1 MGFFSDVW
9 HAVSDPIAAA
19 IEPIGAAID
28 DAVIQPVSGALADV
42 DRAVFQPV
50 TAPISQVGAAL
61 DDAVFQPIT
70 APISDIGV
78 SIDHAVNDVV
88 PGGWTTLAQIAAAV
102 ATQGMSLG
110 AQAGVSAGVGAAG
123 NYAKNRDITKALQ
136 AGAISGATRYGIGTL
151 GEYLKAPEISADAD
165 AQPGGF
171 YGESGNVK
179 VTPVPNTDI
188 NPRPYGPDV
197 PIDSNTS
204 GLQQVSNPSS
214 GDEIRFF
221 RDHPLNNTTMTDT
234 GEYLHPI
241 TGEPINS
248 PLNENMYQT
257 PYVKPSGPVTM
268 TDTGEIV
275 DPVTFQKVPNEML
288 YQPPTNGELLDTAA
302 KVKQGG
308 LGQEGLASD
317 TSFNQQYLDEM
328 KKAGANYNAP
338 LQGANIVDKSTPY
351 SGDPIKYESTFSKL
365 GQMPGALL
373 DTGINYAKTLSPTDY
388 ALGAA
393 GIYGLSRGMGGG
405 GGDQP
410 APSAEDAAK
419 AQSYGTANSLFSPY
433 ELRNR
438 LNAGNVYDS
447 GRGFRSRYADG
458 GEVQH
463 FGLGGDVSDYLT
475 KFTQPIEKA
484 IVRPI
489 GDNVPFVKDL
499 APYAGVI
506 AGAAMGNP
514 AMAAGIGGLASGFG
528 KPGGFDMKRAFMGG
542 VAAYGL
548 SNIAGGIEAAGQAPN
563 DLTGGFY
570 GDPDVINQ
578 VPNQTFRDPTT
589 MQKGISNLLEN
600 SNTPAYKDAMTAFKG
615 TAGLYSA
622 GVPTVMGLTGMAGV
636 DESNALKAE
645 YDKSVAANESDAAKF
660 NARVAESKR
669 LAQKAVSEHPYKFDM
684 GGQINSPDD
693 QTGMPNQTPLQHLE
707 RGGILGYAE
716 GGVPRFLS
724 GGGDGMSDSIKANID
739 GTQEARLADGEFV
752 IPADVVSHLGNGSS
766 KAGAKQLYAMMD
778 RVRQARTGNSKQGRE
793 IIPTK
798 FMPV

>member
-1 MGFFSDVW
+1 
-9 HAVSDPIAAA
+9 
-19 IEPIGAAID
+19 
-28 DAVIQPVSGALADV
+28 
-42 DRAVFQPV
+42 
-50 TAPISQVGAAL
+50 
-61 DDAVFQPIT
+61 
-70 APISDIGV
+70 
-78 SIDHAVNDVV
+78 
-88 PGGWTTLAQIAAAV
+88 
-102 ATQGMSLG
+102 
-110 AQAGVSAGVGAAG
+110 
-123 NYAKNRDITKALQ
+123 
-136 AGAISGATRYGIGTL
+136 
-151 GEYLKAPEISADAD
+151 
-165 AQPGGF
+165 
-171 YGESGNVK
+171 
-179 VTPVPNTDI
+179 
-188 NPRPYGPDV
+188 
-197 PIDSNTS
+197 
-204 GLQQVSNPSS
+204 
-214 GDEIRFF
+214 
-221 RDHPLNNTTMTDT
+221 
-234 GEYLHPI
+234 
-241 TGEPINS
+241 
-248 PLNENMYQT
+248 
-257 PYVKPSGPVTM
+257 
-268 TDTGEIV
+268 
-275 DPVTFQKVPNEML
+275 
-288 YQPPTNGELLDTAA
+288 
-302 KVKQGG
+302 
-308 LGQEGLASD
+308 
-317 TSFNQQYLDEM
+317 
-328 KKAGANYNAP
+328 
-338 LQGANIVDKSTPY
+338 
-351 SGDPIKYESTFSKL
+351 
-365 GQMPGALL
+365 L

-393 GIYGLSRGMGGG
+393 GIYSLSRGMGGG

-410 APSAEDAAK
+410 APSAEDAAAK

-438 LNAGNVYDS
+438 LNASNVYDS
-447 GRGFRSRYADG
+447 GRGFRSSYADG

-475 KFTQPIEKA
+475 KIAQPIERG
-484 IVRPI
+484 IIRPI

-542 VAAYGL
+542 IAAYGL
-548 SNIAGGIEAAGQAPN
+548 SNIAGGIEAAGAESLPESTAAISGDADVQA
-563 DLTGGFY
+563 GY
-570 GDPDVINQ
+570 GPVGNGETNQ
-578 VPNQTFRDPTT
+578 QPFSNPTFRDPSA
-589 MQKGISNLLEN
+589 MKRGLSNLLEN
-600 SNTPAYKDAMTAFKG
+600 SNTPAYKDAMAAFKKD
-615 TAGLYSA
+615 AGLYSA

-645 YDKSVAANESDAAKF
+645 YDKSIAANESDAAKF

-684 GGQINSPDD
+684 GGQVNPPDD

-793 IIPTK
+793 ITPTK